1 MNQRTYS
8 DLRNHY
14 KEVFVLEPNDLHF
27 PLATKIF
34 KKFSPLLKIFP
45 FRVFVPLSVL
55 GTVLLYI
62 LFGAIVIRLVTVLQY
77 GF

>member
-1 MNQRTYS
+1 MNQNMYS
-8 DLRNHY
+8 HLRNRY
-14 KEVFVLEPNDLHF
+14 EEVFVLEPNDLHF

-34 KKFSPLLKIFP
+34 KKISPLLKIFP
-45 FRVFVPLSVL
+45 FRVFVPLSVV
-55 GTVLLYI
+55 GSILLYI